1 MHHDRIAFSDK
12 RQHFFQGWALG
23 VFAGSLIGKH
33 LTDLDL
39 FQLPFRILVERA
51 DSDVTNPMPLQMN
64 SPQKTKS
71 VRIKSMAFG
80 GMCQYLQK
88 HTLS

>member
-12 RQHFFQGWALG
+12 GQQIFQSWPFG
-23 VFAGSLIGKH
+23 VFAGRLIGEN

-39 FQLPFRILVERA
+39 FQLAFRILIKRA

-64 SPQKTKS
+64 SPKKPKVS
-71 VRIKSMAFG
+71 E
-80 GMCQYLQK
+80 
-88 HTLS
+88 